1 MKISVIIPSYNPD
14 KYLYECI
21 NSLYNQDLPA
31 TLWEIIIILN
41 GNISLYKNKVETEIR
56 KKPDNFN
63 ISLICTEIS
72 GVSNARNLGLDNAK
86 GEYICFID
94 DDDIVSP
101 SYLKELL
108 SAANENNIVIS
119 NIYTFINNI
128 HEKRNNFFVCNKL
141 RNLNNYKN
149 NTSLFRNRSFLAF
162 PVAKIIHRNII
173 GNRRFNPKFKNGE
186 DALFITSIS
195 DKIERIEFTSPNAIY
210 YVRERIGSAS
220 RKKIPLKL
228 LLKDSILL
236 IITYIYVYIQHPFS
250 YNVLLFLSRIP
261 GVLKNSF
268 ILSKNK

>member
-56 KKPDNFN
+56 KKPDNIN

-128 HEKRNNFFVCNKL
+128 HEKRNNFFICNKL
-141 RNLNNYKN
+141 RDFRKYQDSSHYKN
-149 NTSLFRNRSFLAF
+149 RAFLAF
-162 PVAKIIHRNII
+162 PVAKIIHRDII
-173 GNRRFNPKFKNGE
+173 GERRFDLRFKNGE

-195 DKIERIEFTSPNAIY
+195 DKINKIEFSSPNAIY
-210 YVRERIGSAS
+210 YVRERQGSAS
-220 RKKIPLKL
+220 RKKIPFSI

-236 IITYIYVYIQHPFS
+236 IYTYITIYIKKPYS
-250 YNVLLFLSRIP
+250 YNFLLFLSRIP
-261 GVLKNSF
+261 GVLKNAY

>member
-1 MKISVIIPSYNPD
+1 MQYVSPLMSAQTSIQISLFQYQKN
-14 KYLYECI
+14 
-21 NSLYNQDLPA
+21 
-31 TLWEIIIILN
+31 IILTCN
-41 GNISLYKNKVETEIR
+41 LRYVGSKSFL
-56 KKPDNFN
+56 PFP
-63 ISLICTEIS
+63 LFQL
-72 GVSNARNLGLDNAK
+72 SNLEFLNMALMYNLVL
-86 GEYICFID
+86 C
-94 DDDIVSP
+94 
-101 SYLKELL
+101 LL
-108 SAANENNIVIS
+108 TLAH
-119 NIYTFINNI
+119 YG
-128 HEKRNNFFVCNKL
+128 NNFFVCNKL

-195 DKIERIEFTSPNAIY
+195 DRIERIEFTSPNAIY

-250 YNVLLFLSRIP
+250 YNVLLF
-261 GVLKNSF
+261 
-268 ILSKNK
+268 